1 MAVELSDAALQRVLH
16 TTVSTRFAQVFNQAD
31 AEVVYRRL
39 VTELP
44 VAGRRLEFPYG
55 ILTGR
60 MREWIGDRVVNQIQT
75 GYWSQVV
82 RDYEYTLG
90 IKRKDIDDDLIG
102 LYRPVI
108 DQIGQVA
115 AREPDQLMADVL
127 IAGESASQPC
137 YDGKALFAADH
148 PVNPAETGG
157 TTFSNLRTS
166 RALTPAN
173 FEYGQMEMRRLTGP
187 DGRVLGMRG
196 RILVVGPQLETTA
209 KRIVDS
215 DLVVETPGDGAVN
228 NIHKGAAQVVVVDRL
243 DEVNS
248 GLSWYLVDD
257 EKPLRFLLL
266 GTRQAPRLVPRTAE
280 TDDAVFSRREYQ
292 WGIDARWVAAP
303 GLPQTAIKFR
313 P

>member
-1 MAVELSDAALQRVLH
+1 MATELSNADLQRVLH
-16 TTVSTRFAQVFNQAD
+16 TTVTTRFAKVFNQAD

-60 MREWIGDRVVNQIQT
+60 MREWIGDRVVNQIET
-75 GYWSQVV
+75 GYWSQTV
-82 RDYEYTLG
+82 RDYEYTLA
-90 IKRKDIDDDLIG
+90 IKRRDIDDDLIG
-102 LYRPVI
+102 LYKPII
-108 DQIGQVA
+108 DDIGGIA

-137 YDGKALFAADH
+137 YDGKALFATDH
-148 PVNPAETGG
+148 PVNPAQPSG

-166 RALTPAN
+166 RSLTPDN

-196 RILVVGPQLETTA
+196 RLLVVGPQLETTA
-209 KRIVDS
+209 KRIVEN
-215 DLVVETPGDGAVN
+215 DLVVETAGDGAVT

-257 EKPLRFLLL
+257 MKPLRFLLL
-266 GTRQAPRLVPRTAE
+266 GTRQAPRLVARSSE
-280 TDDAVFSRREYQ
+280 TDDVVFSRREFQ

>member
-1 MAVELSDAALQRVLH
+1 MAVELSDSALQRVLH
-16 TTVSTRFAQVFNQAD
+16 TTVTTRYAQVFNQAD

-60 MREWIGDRVVNQIQT
+60 MREWLGDRIVNQIQT
-75 GYWSQVV
+75 GNWSQTV

-90 IKRKDIDDDLIG
+90 IKRRDIDDDLIG
-102 LYRPVI
+102 LYKPVI
-108 DQIGQVA
+108 DQIGMIA
-115 AREPDQLMADVL
+115 AREPDQLLADVL

-137 YDGKALFAADH
+137 YDGKALFATDH
-148 PVNPAETGG
+148 PVNPADGSG
-157 TTFSNLRTS
+157 SFSNLRTS

-173 FEYGQMEMRRLTGP
+173 FEYGQTEMRRIVGP

-196 RILVVGPQLETTA
+196 RLLVVGPQLETTA
-209 KRIVDS
+209 KRIVENTM
-215 DLVVETPGDGAVN
+215 VVETPGDGAVD
-228 NIHKGAAQVVVVDRL
+228 NINKGRAQVVVVDRL
-243 DEVNS
+243 DEVDS
-248 GLSWYLVDD
+248 GLGWYLVDD
-257 EKPLRFLLL
+257 TKPLRFLLL
-266 GTRQAPRLVPRTAE
+266 GTRQAPRLVARTAE
-280 TDDAVFSRREYQ
+280 TDDAVFSRREFQ

-313 P
+313 T